1 MKKEIYEV
9 RSEERVQRLCEIK
22 IFCEECYRKELIV
35 PLINS
40 TIDLKICIIDRSTVQ
55 NGEFKERV

>member
-1 MKKEIYEV
+1 MKKEIYLL
-9 RSEERVQRLCEIK
+9 RSEQRVQKLCKIK
-22 IFCEECYRKELIV
+22 IVYEERCRKELIV

-40 TIDLKICIIDRSTVQ
+40 TIDLKICILDRSTVW